1 MKIEVILTNLNLK
14 SFLQILRIESEF
26 EIMDGESDERWKG
39 GKEDGGESI
48 RNKKTRRGKLDD
60 THCTIS

>member
-39 GKEDGGESI
+39 WGKEDGGKSMKNE
-48 RNKKTRRGKLDD
+48 K
-60 THCTIS
+60 

>member
-48 RNKKTRRGKLDD
+48 RNKKQGEEN
-60 THCTIS
+60 